1 MLTLGLA
8 WPRIKRWGAV
18 EGAEVAAASLEQQQL
33 QEKASAMVHEVLSD
47 PKTGQRVEGL
57 LKDSI
62 KSLFADEE
70 FTAQAVEWSARV
82 LAEALT
88 WENVQQK
95 GVDYVIAVL
104 DNDVSK
110 ETVRQYLAEAIS
122 NVVQDEKTQDDVAT
136 GIWSGVRASVL
147 GRRWTKQQQASVP
160 EVAVTEAV
168 DAASASEDRGIR
180 GASMKIGT
188 ESEKT

>member
-1 MLTLGLA
+1 
-8 WPRIKRWGAV
+8 
-18 EGAEVAAASLEQQQL
+18 
-33 QEKASAMVHEVLSD
+33 MVHEVLSD